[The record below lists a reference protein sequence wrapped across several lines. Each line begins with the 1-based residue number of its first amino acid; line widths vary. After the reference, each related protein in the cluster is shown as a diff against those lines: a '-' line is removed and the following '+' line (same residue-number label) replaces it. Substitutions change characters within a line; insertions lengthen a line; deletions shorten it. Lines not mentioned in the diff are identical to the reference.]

1 MRFLSGRPNANRGQ
15 TQEVFTK
22 PNTRGGKPWHILPV
36 TNKPNTP
43 QCGHTKNTAPAQ
55 VVQFFLFHIGQT
67 NSKGSTRRFYLAD
80 PAPVEAAAGFSAYH
94 VHATSVSLC
103 GSPER
108 KYHSII
114 EKNRS
119 GLFSSLKE
127 LFPASTV
134 AIPYLFFDPK
144 PDLLLQKK
152 HKSPEEACGNTD
164 QSNDAFLFYMSCKTT
179 LPFQKEN

>member
-1 MRFLSGRPNANRGQ
+1 MRNTNSTGR
-15 TQEVFTK
+15 
-22 PNTRGGKPWHILPV
+22 TRG
-36 TNKPNTP
+36 
-43 QCGHTKNTAPAQ
+43 
-55 VVQFFLFHIGQT
+55 
-67 NSKGSTRRFYLAD
+67 FYLAD
-80 PAPVEAAAGFSAYH
+80 PAPVEAAAGFGAYH

-103 GSPER
+103 GSPEG
-108 KYHSII
+108 KYHSIN
-114 EKNRS
+114 EKTRS

-152 HKSPEEACGNTD
+152 PHKSPEETCGNIN

-179 LPFQKEN
+179 LPF